1 MKRSL
6 SQIIT
11 IARFSALEHLGTPV
25 ILLLT
30 LAASVGTLVL
40 PLFQFQRFS
49 EDGRLARD
57 CGLATTFLFGILLA
71 VGCAAKIYRTLTD
84 GTAAIALTKPLTRG
98 RWFCGQLCGSALVL
112 LWFLL
117 TMGAAIITAEACS
130 PQYHTTGAYA
140 DVPTILRALLF
151 PVGALMLG
159 ALNNRFRNGRF
170 TLTAALCLPCLLWIT
185 VALPAQRHLGSL
197 TLLPAIALFLIQ
209 ILTLASALAT
219 RLSPGIFTGITL
231 LLTFLTLCFGHG
243 AAYLPLDL
251 LSKGGSVPP
260 TLILFLIPQTLAALL
275 FFGWVGVYSLRQKE
289 SV

>member
-6 SQIIT
+6 LQIAT

-57 CGLATTFLFGILLA
+57 CGLATTFLFGLFLA

-112 LWFLL
+112 LWFLT
-117 TMGAAIITAEACS
+117 TMSAAILTAEACS

-140 DVPTILRALLF
+140 DVASILRALLF
-151 PVGALMLG
+151 PVGALVLG

-170 TLTAALCLPCLLWIT
+170 TLTAALCLPCLLWMTI
-185 VALPAQRHLGSL
+185 ALPNHLHWGSL
-197 TLLPAIALFLIQ
+197 TLLPAIALFLVQ
-209 ILTLASALAT
+209 VLALASALAT
-219 RLSPGIFTGITL
+219 RLSPGIFTSITL
-231 LLTFLTLCFGHG
+231 FLTFLVLGFGNG
-243 AAYLPLDL
+243 SAYLPLDL
-251 LSKGGSVPP
+251 LSNGGAVP
-260 TLILFLIPQTLAALL
+260 LQLLLLLLPQTLAALL
-275 FFGWVGVYSLRQKE
+275 LFGWAGIYSLRQKE